1 MSGVT
6 ILEQQHV
13 FVTLL
18 DFRDGALLHGVIPN
32 LNICTNLELG
42 CICLVLLY
50 DLQFRS
56 SVTRLWLNRQCQI
69 SNLFDSR
76 ALPSIPASH
85 RQL

>member
-32 LNICTNLELG
+32 LNICTNLGSVDERTG
-42 CICLVLLY
+42 NVIQRKAW
-50 DLQFRS
+50 DTNQPS
-56 SVTRLWLNRQCQI
+56 SDTI
-69 SNLFDSR
+69 
-76 ALPSIPASH
+76 
-85 RQL
+85 

>member
-32 LNICTNLELG
+32 LNICTKAGKLPAFHCG
-42 CICLVLLY
+42 IDRGSQLV
-50 DLQFRS
+50 
-56 SVTRLWLNRQCQI
+56 
-69 SNLFDSR
+69 
-76 ALPSIPASH
+76 AL
-85 RQL
+85 

>member
-32 LNICTNLELG
+32 LNICTNLALSRLSVSHELS
-42 CICLVLLY
+42 CHLPNMS
-50 DLQFRS
+50 DLG
-56 SVTRLWLNRQCQI
+56 
-69 SNLFDSR
+69 
-76 ALPSIPASH
+76 
-85 RQL
+85 

>member
-32 LNICTNLELG
+32 LNICTNLDLG
-42 CICLVLLY
+42 
-50 DLQFRS
+50 
-56 SVTRLWLNRQCQI
+56 
-69 SNLFDSR
+69 
-76 ALPSIPASH
+76 H
-85 RQL
+85 

>member
-32 LNICTNLELG
+32 LNIFVYVLILGLTSHLLRTVLE
-42 CICLVLLY
+42 
-50 DLQFRS
+50 
-56 SVTRLWLNRQCQI
+56 T
-69 SNLFDSR
+69 
-76 ALPSIPASH
+76 
-85 RQL
+85 

>member
-32 LNICTNLELG
+32 LNIFVYVL
-42 CICLVLLY
+42 ILVNP
-50 DLQFRS
+50 DFIQ
-56 SVTRLWLNRQCQI
+56 T
-69 SNLFDSR
+69 
-76 ALPSIPASH
+76 
-85 RQL
+85 

>member
-32 LNICTNLELG
+32 LNIFVYVLILSNSNRNYTG
-42 CICLVLLY
+42 DRFCLVIVIETTLETIY
-50 DLQFRS
+50 VGWKGPRHI
-56 SVTRLWLNRQCQI
+56 NI
-69 SNLFDSR
+69 Y
-76 ALPSIPASH
+76 
-85 RQL
+85 

>member
-32 LNICTNLELG
+32 LNICTNLGLCVFARGLG
-42 CICLVLLY
+42 GGAY
-50 DLQFRS
+50 
-56 SVTRLWLNRQCQI
+56 
-69 SNLFDSR
+69 
-76 ALPSIPASH
+76 
-85 RQL
+85 

>member
-32 LNICTNLELG
+32 LNICTNLAPFPL
-42 CICLVLLY
+42 
-50 DLQFRS
+50 FRVS
-56 SVTRLWLNRQCQI
+56 RLAGGAA
-69 SNLFDSR
+69 D
-76 ALPSIPASH
+76 
-85 RQL
+85 

>member
-32 LNICTNLELG
+32 LNIYTNLGEG
-42 CICLVLLY
+42 
-50 DLQFRS
+50 
-56 SVTRLWLNRQCQI
+56 
-69 SNLFDSR
+69 
-76 ALPSIPASH
+76 SIFLDATFP
-85 RQL
+85 RPRVVD

>member
-32 LNICTNLELG
+32 LNICTNLG
-42 CICLVLLY
+42 V
-50 DLQFRS
+50 
-56 SVTRLWLNRQCQI
+56 
-69 SNLFDSR
+69 
-76 ALPSIPASH
+76 SIEV
-85 RQL
+85 QTI

>member
-32 LNICTNLELG
+32 LNICTNLGQWPLAPPKN
-42 CICLVLLY
+42 IYLAIVNPTKLDY
-50 DLQFRS
+50 YTSNSLQFLP
-56 SVTRLWLNRQCQI
+56 VTCDGWWRERK
-69 SNLFDSR
+69 SPR
-76 ALPSIPASH
+76 
-85 RQL
+85 

>member
-32 LNICTNLELG
+32 LNICTNLGKKIFYAENP
-42 CICLVLLY
+42 I
-50 DLQFRS
+50 D
-56 SVTRLWLNRQCQI
+56 
-69 SNLFDSR
+69 
-76 ALPSIPASH
+76 
-85 RQL
+85 

>member
-32 LNICTNLELG
+32 LNICTNLGINTQARREG
-42 CICLVLLY
+42 RNNT
-50 DLQFRS
+50 LQALMSFFWRPFKLFHATS
-56 SVTRLWLNRQCQI
+56 SSDSGLRQ
-69 SNLFDSR
+69 
-76 ALPSIPASH
+76 
-85 RQL
+85 